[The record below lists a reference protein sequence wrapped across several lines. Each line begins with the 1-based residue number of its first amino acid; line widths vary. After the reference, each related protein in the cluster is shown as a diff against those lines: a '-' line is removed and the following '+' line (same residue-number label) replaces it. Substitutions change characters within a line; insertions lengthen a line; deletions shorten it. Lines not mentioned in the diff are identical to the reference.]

1 MTADGKRVEFSC
13 SGLCCCILGL
23 KSVFSK
29 NFLSPM
35 ERKVCILS
43 FHDEKEITLD
53 LKPQIKHV
61 KGTQI

>member
-1 MTADGKRVEFSC
+1 
-13 SGLCCCILGL
+13 
-23 KSVFSK
+23 
-29 NFLSPM
+29 M
-35 ERKVCILS
+35 EREVCILS